1 MAQFIKIKKADL
13 NITNADSDIVIGGV
27 ISVTQ
32 GTLVG
37 GGNAN
42 NVAIQTSGGATYLL
56 TATAA
61 AEDWTKDIQKALT
74 ANPGGV
80 LSIVQPTSTV
90 KVTACTIANN

>member
-1 MAQFIKIKKADL
+1 MAQFIKIKKANV
-13 NITNADSDIVIGGV
+13 NITSADSDIVIGGV

-37 GGNAN
+37 VGNAN

-56 TATAA
+56 TVTGE
-61 AEDWTKDIQKALT
+61 AEAWTKDIQKALT

-80 LSIVQPTSTV
+80 LSIVQPSSAE
-90 KVTACTIANN
+90 KVTVCLIA

>member
-1 MAQFIKIKKADL
+1 MAQFIKIKKE
-13 NITNADSDIVIGGV
+13 NISIGSASSDIVIGGV

-32 GTLVG
+32 GALNGV
-37 GGNAN
+37 GNAN

-56 TATAA
+56 TVTTAA
-61 AEDWTKDIQKALT
+61 ADWTKDIQKALT

-90 KVTACTIANN
+90 KVSICLIA

>member
-1 MAQFIKIKKADL
+1 MAQFIKIKKE
-13 NITNADSDIVIGGV
+13 NINIGSASSDIVIGGV

-32 GTLVG
+32 GTLAGV
-37 GGNAN
+37 GNAN

-56 TATAA
+56 TVTAA
-61 AEDWTKDIQKALT
+61 AADWTKDIQKALT

-90 KVTACTIANN
+90 KVTVCLIA

>member
-1 MAQFIKIKKADL
+1 MAQFIKIKKE
-13 NITNADSDIVIGGV
+13 NINIASASSDIVIGGV

-32 GTLVG
+32 GALNGT
-37 GGNAN
+37 GNAN

-56 TATAA
+56 TVSTAA
-61 AEDWTKDIQKALT
+61 ADWTKDIQKALT

-90 KVTACTIANN
+90 KVTVCLIA